1 MAPGLN
7 QNAIALQ
14 IEAVRPEV
22 PLLYQLDK
30 TLLGLIKKK
39 AKGLQTVS
47 SRAYRAPVEI
57 TAGGAINQ
65 FNPDGGNLGRGSALK
80 TEVMLINQFYFN
92 FAVEYTALA
101 EIATDDKEKA
111 VANYVTRQM
120 TRMMEQ
126 FQAGIEALLAYGDSS
141 GSLDTVV
148 SVNGQ
153 VLTMNN
159 ANQFFDNQVVQVFN
173 GTTFAL
179 RGTFQILTA
188 DAIANTIT
196 ADPST
201 PIPGGTTTNDVL
213 SVSGCVGP
221 SVASSSLAGIN
232 TLQFNSNVG
241 NYFGIQRPAY
251 PGRLSTPFIAGNNSF
266 ITPQRARALINLVR
280 TAMGIE
286 SPDASKFVWHM
297 NVDQEAAIE
306 NIGLIVST
314 IIQNQV
320 KGDESVDM
328 LKKMPP
334 KTFGGRPI
342 FANIHAQPGRID
354 GLPLEH
360 WFRAEIQPL
369 DFYEVNAQT
378 LFPIYGND
386 GGLAASF
393 ITYLWW
399 GWNIASENLRAGV
412 YSTGNAIP
420 TGYFGH

>member
-14 IEAVRPEV
+14 LEAVRPEV

-57 TAGGAINQ
+57 TSGGQINQ

-80 TEVMLINQFYFN
+80 TEVMLLNQFYFN

-111 VANYVTRQM
+111 VENYVTRQM

-126 FQAGIEALLAYGDSS
+126 FQTGIEAILAFGDSS
-141 GSLDTVV
+141 GTLDNVV
-148 SVNGQ
+148 SVSGQ
-153 VLTMNN
+153 TVTMNN
-159 ANQFFDNQVVQVFN
+159 GNQAFDNQLLQVFSAA
-173 GTTFAL
+173 GAL
-179 RGTFQILTA
+179 RGVFQVLTA
-188 DAIANTIT
+188 DALANTVT

-201 PIPGGTTTNDVL
+201 PLPAGITAGDFL
-213 SVSGCVGP
+213 SVNGCVGP
-221 SVASSSLAGIN
+221 SVASSSLNGIN
-232 TLQFNSNVG
+232 TLQVNSNVG
-241 NYFGIQRPAY
+241 NYLGIQRSAY
-251 PGRLSTPFIAGNNSF
+251 PGRLSTPFIAGNNSA

-286 SPDASKFVWHM
+286 SPDANKFVWHM

-306 NIGLIVST
+306 NIGLIVAT
-314 IIQNQV
+314 IIQNQIA
-320 KGDESVDM
+320 GDKSVDM

-334 KTFGGRPI
+334 KTFGERPI

-354 GLPLEH
+354 GLPVES

-369 DFYEVNAQT
+369 DFYEVNGQT
-378 LFPIYGND
+378 LFPIYGDD
-386 GGLAASF
+386 GGLASSY

-399 GWNIASENLRAGV
+399 GWNLASENLRAGC
-412 YSTGNAIP
+412 YSTGNNIP
-420 TGYFGH
+420 TGYFGK

>member
-22 PLLYQLDK
+22 PLLYQIDK
-30 TLLGLIKKK
+30 TLLGMIKTKT
-39 AKGLQTVS
+39 KGLQTVS

-57 TAGGAINQ
+57 TSGGAIRQ

-80 TEVMLINQFYFN
+80 TEVMLLNQFYFD

-111 VANYVTRQM
+111 VENYVTRQM

-126 FQAGIEALLAYGDSS
+126 FQTGIEALVAFGD
-141 GSLDTVV
+141 GAGTLDNVV
-148 SVNGQ
+148 SVSGQTVTVNNG
-153 VLTMNN
+153 
-159 ANQFFDNQVVQVFN
+159 NQFFDNQIVQVFSSA
-173 GTTFAL
+173 GVL
-179 RGTFQILTA
+179 RGSFQVLTA
-188 DAIANTIT
+188 DALANTLT
-196 ADPST
+196 ADPTT
-201 PIPGGTTTNDVL
+201 PVPAGTVGTDFLTVD
-213 SVSGCVGP
+213 GAVGP
-221 SVASSSLAGIN
+221 SVASSSIN
-232 TLQFNSNVG
+232 GVNALQVNSNVG
-241 NYFGIQRPAY
+241 NYLGIQRSAY
-251 PGRLSTPFIAGNNSF
+251 PGRLSTPLIAGNNSF
-266 ITPQRARALINLVR
+266 ITPQRGRAMINQVR
-280 TAMGIE
+280 TAMGVE

-297 NVDQEAAIE
+297 NLDQEAAIE

-314 IIQNQV
+314 QIQSMI
-320 KGDESVDM
+320 KGDASEDM
-328 LKKMPP
+328 LKKSPP

-369 DFYEVNAQT
+369 DFYEVNGQT

-386 GGLAASF
+386 GGIAASF

-399 GWNIASENLRAGV
+399 GWNVASENLRAGV
-412 YSTGNAIP
+412 FSTSNGIP

>member
-1 MAPGLN
+1 MAPGAN

-22 PLLYQLDK
+22 PLLYQLDD

-47 SRAYRAPVEI
+47 SRAYRVPVEI

-65 FNPDGGNLGRGSALK
+65 FNPDGGNLGRGSAIK
-80 TEVMLINQFYFN
+80 TDVMLINQFYFN

-111 VANYVTRQM
+111 VENYVTRQM
-120 TRMMEQ
+120 SRMMEQ
-126 FQAGIEALLAYGDSS
+126 FRAGIEALLAYGDSS

-148 SVNGQ
+148 SVSGQ
-153 VLTMNN
+153 VVTVNN
-159 ANQFFDNQVVQVFN
+159 ANQFFDNQIVQDFTAAGV
-173 GTTFAL
+173 L

-188 DAIANTIT
+188 DALANTLT
-196 ADPST
+196 ADPTT
-201 PIPGGTTTNDVL
+201 PLPAGIAATDVL
-213 SVSGCVGP
+213 AVNGCVGP
-221 SVASSSLAGIN
+221 SVAASSLNGIN
-232 TLQFNSNVG
+232 TLQINSNVG
-241 NYFGIQRPAY
+241 NYLGIQRAAY
-251 PGRLSTPFIAGNNSF
+251 PGRLSTPFINGNNTS
-266 ITPQRARALINLVR
+266 ITPQRGRALINLVR
-280 TAMGIE
+280 TAMGINT
-286 SPDASKFVWHM
+286 PDASKFVWHM

-314 IIQNQV
+314 QIQSMV
-320 KGDESVDM
+320 KGDASQDM
-328 LKKMPP
+328 LKKTPP
-334 KTFGGRPI
+334 KTFGGRAI
-342 FANIHAQPGRID
+342 YANIHAQPGRID
-354 GLPLEH
+354 GLPTEH

-369 DFYEVNAQT
+369 DFYEVNGQT

-399 GWNIASENLRAGV
+399 GWNLASENLRAGC
-412 YSTGNAIP
+412 YSTNNAIP

>member
-1 MAPGLN
+1 MAPGIN
-7 QNAIALQ
+7 QSAIALQ

-80 TEVMLINQFYFN
+80 TDVLLINQFYYN

-111 VANYVTRQM
+111 VENYVTRQM

-126 FQAGIEALLAYGDSS
+126 FQAGIEAILAYGDSS
-141 GSLDTVV
+141 GTLDTVV
-148 SVNGQ
+148 SVAGQ
-153 VLTMNN
+153 VVTVNN
-159 ANQFFDNQVVQVFN
+159 ANQFFDNQVIQVFSAA
-173 GTTFAL
+173 GVL
-179 RGTFQILTA
+179 RGVFQVLTS

-201 PIPGGTTTNDVL
+201 PLPGGMVTGDVL
-213 SVSGCVGP
+213 SVNGCVGP

-232 TLQFNSNVG
+232 TLQLSSSVG
-241 NYFGIQRPAY
+241 NYFGIQRAAY

-266 ITPQRARALINLVR
+266 ITPQRGRALINLVR

-286 SPDASKFVWHM
+286 SPDASKFVWHF

-306 NIGLIVST
+306 NIGLIVSS
-314 IIQNQV
+314 IIQNQL
-320 KGDESVDM
+320 KGDASEDM

-369 DFYEVNAQT
+369 DFYEVNGQT

-386 GGLAASF
+386 GGLASSF

-399 GWNIASENLRAGV
+399 GWNICSENVRAGV
-412 YSTGNAIP
+412 YSTNNGIP
-420 TGYFGH
+420 PGYFGH

>member
-1 MAPGLN
+1 MPPGLN

-22 PLLYQLDK
+22 PLLYQIDK
-30 TLLGLIKKK
+30 TLLGLIKQKT
-39 AKGLQTVS
+39 KGLQTVS

-57 TAGGAINQ
+57 TSGGAIRQ

-80 TEVMLINQFYFN
+80 TEVMLLNQFYFD

-111 VANYVTRQM
+111 VENYVTRQM

-126 FQAGIEALLAYGDSS
+126 FQVGIEALIAYGDGS
-141 GSLDTVV
+141 GTLDTVV
-148 SVNGQ
+148 SVSGQTVTMNNGNQAFDNQILQVFSPAGVLRGSFQ
-153 VLTMNN
+153 VLT
-159 ANQFFDNQVVQVFN
+159 
-173 GTTFAL
+173 
-179 RGTFQILTA
+179 A
-188 DAIANTIT
+188 DGLANTIT
-196 ADPST
+196 ADPTT
-201 PIPGGTTTNDVL
+201 PLPAGITAGDFLVVDGAI
-213 SVSGCVGP
+213 GP
-221 SVASSSLAGIN
+221 SVATSSLNGVN
-232 TLQFNSNVG
+232 YLQNNSNVG
-241 NYFGIQRPAY
+241 NYLGIQRSAY
-251 PGRLSTPFIAGNNSF
+251 PGRLSTPLIPGNNSF
-266 ITPQRARALINLVR
+266 ITPQRARAMINLVR
-280 TAMGIE
+280 SAMGIE

-314 IIQNQV
+314 QIQSMI
-320 KGDESVDM
+320 KGDASEDM
-328 LKKMPP
+328 LKKTPP

-342 FANIHAQPGRID
+342 FANIHAQPSRVD

-369 DFYEVNAQT
+369 DFYEVNGQT

-386 GGLAASF
+386 GGIAASF

-399 GWNIASENLRAGV
+399 GWNVASENLRAGV
-412 YSTGNAIP
+412 FSTGNAIP
-420 TGYFGH
+420 TGYFGK

>member
-1 MAPGLN
+1 
-7 QNAIALQ
+7 LQ

-80 TEVMLINQFYFN
+80 TEFMLINQFYFN

-111 VANYVTRQM
+111 VENYVTRQM

-141 GSLDTVV
+141 GTYDTVV
-148 SVNGQ
+148 SVAGQ
-153 VLTMNN
+153 VVSVNN
-159 ANQFFDNQVVQVFN
+159 ANQFFDNQIVQVFN
-173 GTTFAL
+173 AAGTVL
-179 RGTFQILTA
+179 RGVFQILTA
-188 DAIANTIT
+188 DALANTLT

-201 PIPGGTTTNDVL
+201 PLPAGILATDAL
-213 SVSGCVGP
+213 SVNGCVGP
-221 SVASSSLAGIN
+221 SVAASSLNGIN
-232 TLQFNSNVG
+232 TLQLNSSVG
-241 NYFGIQRPAY
+241 NYLGIQRSAY
-251 PGRLSTPFIAGNNSF
+251 LGRLSTPFIARNNSF
-266 ITPQRARALINLVR
+266 LPPQRARALINLVR

-314 IIQNQV
+314 LIMNQM
-320 KGDESVDM
+320 KGENSEDM
-328 LKKMPP
+328 LKKSPP

-369 DFYEVNAQT
+369 DFYEVNGQT

-399 GWNIASENLRAGV
+399 GWNLASENVRAGC
-412 YSTGNAIP
+412 YSTGNGIP

>member
-22 PLLYQLDK
+22 PLLYQIDD
-30 TLLGLIKKK
+30 TLLKLIQKKV
-39 AKGLQTVS
+39 KGLQTVS

-80 TEVMLINQFYFN
+80 TDVLLINQFYFN

-111 VANYVTRQM
+111 VENYVTRQM

-126 FQAGIEALLAYGDSS
+126 FRAGIEALLAYGDSS
-141 GSLDTVV
+141 GTLDTVV
-148 SVNGQ
+148 SVSGQ
-153 VLTMNN
+153 VVTVNN
-159 ANQFFDNQVVQVFN
+159 ANQFFDNQIVQVFTAA
-173 GTTFAL
+173 GVL
-179 RGTFQILTA
+179 LGVFQVLTA
-188 DAIANTIT
+188 DAIANTLT

-201 PIPGGTTTNDVL
+201 PLPGGIGTGNIL
-213 SVSGCVGP
+213 SVNGCVGP

-232 TLQFNSNVG
+232 TLQLASNVG
-241 NYFGIQRPAY
+241 NYFGIQRTAY

-266 ITPQRARALINLVR
+266 ITPQRARAMINLVR

-314 IIQNQV
+314 IIQNQL
-320 KGDESVDM
+320 KGDTSEDM

-354 GLPLEH
+354 GLPTEH

-369 DFYEVNAQT
+369 DFYEVNGQS

-399 GWNIASENLRAGV
+399 GWNICSDNVRAGV
-412 YSTGNAIP
+412 YSTGNGIP
-420 TGYFGH
+420 TGYFGK

>member
-1 MAPGLN
+1 VAPGIN
-7 QNAIALQ
+7 QNTVALQ

-22 PLLYQLDK
+22 PLLYPVDK

-65 FNPDGGNLGRGSALK
+65 FNPDGGNLGRGSAIK
-80 TEVMLINQFYFN
+80 TDVMLINQFYYN

-111 VANYVTRQM
+111 VENYVTRQM

-126 FQAGIEALLAYGDSS
+126 FNSGIEAILAYGDSS
-141 GSLDTVV
+141 GTLDTVV
-148 SVNGQ
+148 SVAGQ
-153 VLTMNN
+153 VLTVNN
-159 ANQFFDNQVVQVFN
+159 ANQAFDNQIIQVFN
-173 GTTFAL
+173 GTTNAL
-179 RGTFQILTA
+179 RGSFQVLTQDPIANTLTA
-188 DAIANTIT
+188 DPT
-196 ADPST
+196 T
-201 PIPGGTTTNDVL
+201 PLPAGIVAGDFL
-213 SVSGCVGP
+213 SINGCVGP
-221 SVASSSLAGIN
+221 AVASSSLNGIN
-232 TLQFNSNVG
+232 TLQVQSAVG
-241 NYFGIQRPAY
+241 NYLGIQRAAY
-251 PGRLSTPFIAGNNSF
+251 PGRLSTPFIAGNNSA
-266 ITPQRARALINLVR
+266 ITPQRARAMINLVR
-280 TAMGIE
+280 TAMGIDT
-286 SPDASKFVWHM
+286 PDASKFIWHM
-297 NVDQEAAIE
+297 NVDQEAQIE

-314 IIQNQV
+314 VIQNQL
-320 KGDESVDM
+320 KGDASQDM

-369 DFYEVNAQT
+369 DFYEVNGQT
-378 LFPIYGND
+378 LFPIYGDD
-386 GGLAASF
+386 GGLASSF

-399 GWNIASENLRAGV
+399 GWNMASENLRAGV

>member
-241 NYFGIQRPAY
+241 NYFGIQRSAY

>member
-1 MAPGLN
+1 MPAGSN

-22 PLLYQLDK
+22 PLLYQLDN

-111 VANYVTRQM
+111 VENYVTRQM

-126 FQAGIEALLAYGDSS
+126 YKAGQEALLAYGDSS
-141 GSLDTVV
+141 GTLDTVV
-148 SVNGQ
+148 SVSGQ
-153 VLTMNN
+153 VVTVNN
-159 ANQFFDNQVVQVFN
+159 GNQFFDNQIVQVFTAA
-173 GTTFAL
+173 GAL

-188 DAIANTIT
+188 DALANTLT
-196 ADPST
+196 VDPST
-201 PIPGGTTTNDVL
+201 PLPVGTTGTDVL
-213 SVSGCVGP
+213 SISGCAGP
-221 SVASSSLAGIN
+221 SVASSSLNGIN
-232 TLQFNSNVG
+232 TLQLNSNTG
-241 NYFGIQRPAY
+241 NYLGIQRSAY
-251 PGRLSTPFIAGNNSF
+251 PGRLSTPFIAGNSAF
-266 ITPQRARALINLVR
+266 ITPQKARALINQVR
-280 TAMGIE
+280 TAMGVE

-297 NVDQEAAIE
+297 NLDQEAAIE

-314 IIQNQV
+314 IIQNQL
-320 KGDESVDM
+320 KGENSEDM
-328 LKKMPP
+328 LKKSPP

-342 FANIHAQPGRID
+342 FANIHAQFGRID

-369 DFYEVNAQT
+369 DFYEVNGQT
-378 LFPIYGND
+378 LFPVYGSD
-386 GGLAASF
+386 GGIAASF
-393 ITYLWW
+393 ITYLWQ
-399 GWNIASENLRAGV
+399 GWNLACENLRAGV
-412 YSTGNAIP
+412 YSTGLAIP
-420 TGYFGH
+420 TGYAGK

>member
-22 PLLYQLDK
+22 PLLYQVDK

-57 TAGGAINQ
+57 TAGGAIRQ

-80 TEVMLINQFYFN
+80 TEVMLINQFYFD

-111 VANYVTRQM
+111 VENYVTRQM

-126 FQAGIEALLAYGDSS
+126 FNAGIEAILAYGDSS
-141 GSLDTVV
+141 GTLDTVV
-148 SVNGQ
+148 SVSGQ
-153 VLTMNN
+153 VVTVNN
-159 ANQFFDNQVVQVFN
+159 ANQFFDNQLIQVFSAT
-173 GTTFAL
+173 GVL
-179 RGTFQILTA
+179 RGLFQILTA

-196 ADPST
+196 ADPTT
-201 PIPGGTTTNDVL
+201 PLPGGIIAGDFL
-213 SVSGCVGP
+213 SVDGCVGP
-221 SVASSSLAGIN
+221 SVASSSLNGIN
-232 TLQFNSNVG
+232 TLQISSSVG
-241 NYFGIQRPAY
+241 SYLGIQRSAY

-266 ITPQRARALINLVR
+266 ITPQRGRALINLVR

-286 SPDASKFVWHM
+286 SPDASKFVWHF

-314 IIQNQV
+314 IIQNQI
-320 KGDESVDM
+320 KGDASEDM

-369 DFYEVNAQT
+369 DFYEVNGQT

-399 GWNIASENLRAGV
+399 GWNMASENLRAGV

-420 TGYFGH
+420 TGYFGK

>member
-22 PLLYQLDK
+22 PLLYQIDN
-30 TLLGLIKKK
+30 TLLELIQKK

-57 TAGGAINQ
+57 TAGGAIRQ
-65 FNPDGGNLGRGSALK
+65 FNPDGGNMGRGSAIK

-111 VANYVTRQM
+111 VENYVTRQM

-126 FQAGIEALLAYGDSS
+126 YKTGQEALLAYGDSS
-141 GSLDTVV
+141 GTLDTVV
-148 SVNGQ
+148 SVSGQ
-153 VLTMNN
+153 TVTMNN
-159 ANQFFDNQVVQVFN
+159 GNQFFDNQIVQDFTPAGV
-173 GTTFAL
+173 L
-179 RGTFQILTA
+179 RGSFQVLTA
-188 DAIANTIT
+188 DGLANTIT

-201 PIPGGTTTNDVL
+201 PLPAGLAAGDFL
-213 SVSGCVGP
+213 SIDGCVGP
-221 SVASSSLAGIN
+221 SVATSSLNGIN
-232 TLQFNSNVG
+232 TLQINSNVG
-241 NYFGIQRPAY
+241 NYLGIQRSAY

-266 ITPQRARALINLVR
+266 ITPQRARALFNLVR
-280 TAMGIE
+280 TAMGIKT
-286 SPDASKFVWHM
+286 PDATKFVWHM

-314 IIQNQV
+314 VIQNQV
-320 KGDESVDM
+320 SGENSVDM

-334 KTFGGRPI
+334 KTFGGKPI

-354 GLPLEH
+354 GLPTEA

-369 DFYEVNAQT
+369 DFYEVNGQT
-378 LFPIYGND
+378 LFPIYGDD
-386 GGLAASF
+386 GGLASSF
-393 ITYLWW
+393 ITYLWQ
-399 GWNIASENLRAGV
+399 GWNLASENLRAGC
-412 YSTGNAIP
+412 YSTLNGIP

>member
-1 MAPGLN
+1 MAPGVN

-22 PLLYQLDK
+22 PLLYQLDD
-30 TLLGLIKKK
+30 TLLKLIQKK

-80 TEVMLINQFYFN
+80 TDVLLINQFYFN

-101 EIATDDKEKA
+101 EIATDEKEKA
-111 VANYVTRQM
+111 VENYVTRQM

-126 FQAGIEALLAYGDSS
+126 FRSGIEALLAYGDSS
-141 GSLDTVV
+141 GTLDTVV
-148 SVNGQ
+148 SVAGQ
-153 VLTMNN
+153 VVNVNN
-159 ANQFFDNQVVQVFN
+159 ANQFFDNQIVQVFTAA
-173 GTTFAL
+173 GAL
-179 RGTFQILTA
+179 IGSFQVLTA
-188 DAIANTIT
+188 DAIANTLT
-196 ADPST
+196 ADPTT
-201 PIPGGTTTNDVL
+201 PLPGMATGNVL
-213 SVSGCVGP
+213 SVNGCVGP

-232 TLQFNSNVG
+232 TLQLSSNVG
-241 NYFGIQRPAY
+241 NYFGIQRSAY

-266 ITPQRARALINLVR
+266 ITPQRGRALINLVR
-280 TAMGIE
+280 TAMGVE
-286 SPDASKFVWHM
+286 SPDASKFVWHF
-297 NVDQEAAIE
+297 NLDQEAAIE

-314 IIQNQV
+314 IIQNQM
-320 KGDESVDM
+320 KGDMSEDM

-354 GLPLEH
+354 GLPTEH

-369 DFYEVNAQT
+369 DFYEVNSQS

-399 GWNIASENLRAGV
+399 GWNICSDNVRAGV

-420 TGYFGH
+420 TGYFGR

>member
-1 MAPGLN
+1 MAPGNN
-7 QNAIALQ
+7 QAAIALQ

-22 PLLYQLDK
+22 PLLYQIDK
-30 TLLGLIKKK
+30 TLLGMIKKK

-111 VANYVTRQM
+111 VENYVTRQM

-126 FQAGIEALLAYGDSS
+126 FQTGIEAILAYGDSS
-141 GSLDTVV
+141 GTLDTVV
-148 SVNGQ
+148 SVAGQ
-153 VLTMNN
+153 VVTMNN
-159 ANQFFDNQVVQVFN
+159 ANQAFDNQIIQVFDAN
-173 GTTFAL
+173 TNAFK
-179 RGTFQILTA
+179 GTFQVLTA
-188 DAIANTIT
+188 DALANTVT

-201 PIPGGTTTNDVL
+201 PLPAGIGAGDFL
-213 SVSGCVGP
+213 SVNGCVGP
-221 SVASSSLAGIN
+221 SVASSSLNGIN
-232 TLQFNSNVG
+232 TLQINSSVG
-241 NYFGIQRPAY
+241 NYLGIQRAAY

-306 NIGLIVST
+306 NIGLIVSQV
-314 IIQNQV
+314 IQNQL
-320 KGDESVDM
+320 KGDASQDM
-328 LKKMPP
+328 LQKMPP

-369 DFYEVNAQT
+369 DFYEVNGQT
-378 LFPIYGND
+378 LFPIYAAD

-399 GWNIASENLRAGV
+399 GWNLASENLRSGC
-412 YSTGNAIP
+412 YSTGNGIP

>member
-1 MAPGLN
+1 MPPGSN

-22 PLLYQLDK
+22 PLLYQIDK
-30 TLLGLIKKK
+30 TLLGMIKKK

-111 VANYVTRQM
+111 VENYVTRQM

-126 FQAGIEALLAYGDSS
+126 FQTGIEALLAYGDSS
-141 GSLDTVV
+141 GTLDVV
-148 SVNGQ
+148 SSVSGQ
-153 VLTMNN
+153 VLTMTN
-159 ANQFFDNQVVQVFN
+159 ANQFFDNQVVQVFSPA
-173 GTTFAL
+173 GVL
-179 RGTFQILTA
+179 RGVFQILTA

-201 PIPGGTTTNDVL
+201 PVPGATAAGDYV

-221 SVASSSLAGIN
+221 SVASSSLNGIN
-232 TLQFNSNVG
+232 TLQLNSSVG
-241 NYFGIQRPAY
+241 NYLGIQRSAY

-266 ITPQRARALINLVR
+266 ITPQRGRALINLVR
-280 TAMGIE
+280 TALGVE
-286 SPDASKFVWHM
+286 SPDASKFVWHF
-297 NVDQEAAIE
+297 NLDQEAAIE
-306 NIGLIVST
+306 NIGLVVTTNIM
-314 IIQNQV
+314 QQL
-320 KGDESVDM
+320 KGDESQDM

-369 DFYEVNAQT
+369 DFYEVNGQT
-378 LFPIYGND
+378 LFPIYGDD

-399 GWNIASENLRAGV
+399 GWNLASENVRAGV
-412 YSTGNAIP
+412 YSTGNGIP

>member
-1 MAPGLN
+1 MAPGAN

-22 PLLYQLDK
+22 PLLYQTDD

-65 FNPDGGNLGRGSALK
+65 FNPDGGNLGRGSAIK
-80 TEVMLINQFYFN
+80 TDVMLINQFYFN

-111 VANYVTRQM
+111 VENYVTRQM

-126 FQAGIEALLAYGDSS
+126 FRAGIEALLAYGDSS

-148 SVNGQ
+148 SVAGQ
-153 VLTMNN
+153 VVTVNN
-159 ANQFFDNQVVQVFN
+159 ANQFFDNQIVQVFTAA
-173 GTTFAL
+173 GAL
-179 RGTFQILTA
+179 LGVFQILTA
-188 DAIANTIT
+188 DALANTLT
-196 ADPST
+196 ADPTT
-201 PIPGGTTTNDVL
+201 PLPGGMALGNVL
-213 SVSGCVGP
+213 AVNGCVGP
-221 SVASSSLAGIN
+221 SVAASSLNGIN
-232 TLQFNSNVG
+232 TLQINSNVG
-241 NYFGIQRPAY
+241 NYLGIQRAAY
-251 PGRLSTPFIAGNNSF
+251 PGRLSTPFINGNNTA
-266 ITPQRARALINLVR
+266 ITPQRGRALINLVR
-280 TAMGIE
+280 TAMGINT
-286 SPDASKFVWHM
+286 PDASKFVWHM

-314 IIQNQV
+314 QIQSMV
-320 KGDESVDM
+320 KGDASMDM
-328 LKKMPP
+328 LKKTPP
-334 KTFGGRPI
+334 KTFGGRAI
-342 FANIHAQPGRID
+342 YANIHAQPGRID
-354 GLPLEH
+354 GLPTEH

-369 DFYEVNAQT
+369 DFYEVNGQT

-399 GWNIASENLRAGV
+399 GWNLASENLRAGC
-412 YSTGNAIP
+412 YSTNNAVP
-420 TGYFGH
+420 TGYFGK

>member
-22 PLLYQLDK
+22 PLLYQLDD
-30 TLLGLIKKK
+30 TLLKLIQKK

-80 TEVMLINQFYFN
+80 TDVLLINQFYFN

-111 VANYVTRQM
+111 VENYVTRQM

-126 FQAGIEALLAYGDSS
+126 FRAGIEALLAYGDSS
-141 GSLDTVV
+141 GTLDTVV

-153 VLTMNN
+153 VVTVNN
-159 ANQFFDNQVVQVFN
+159 ANQFFDNQLVQAFTAAGVLLGVF
-173 GTTFAL
+173 
-179 RGTFQILTA
+179 QVLTA

-201 PIPGGTTTNDVL
+201 PLPGGMGVGTVL
-213 SVSGCVGP
+213 SVNGCVGP

-232 TLQFNSNVG
+232 TLQLASNVG
-241 NYFGIQRPAY
+241 NYFGIQRSAY

-266 ITPQRARALINLVR
+266 ITPQRGRALINLVR
-280 TAMGIE
+280 TAMGVE
-286 SPDASKFVWHM
+286 SPDASKFVWHF
-297 NVDQEAAIE
+297 NLDQEAAIE

-314 IIQNQV
+314 IIQNQM
-320 KGDESVDM
+320 KGDMSEDM

-342 FANIHAQPGRID
+342 FPNIHAQPGRID
-354 GLPLEH
+354 GLPTEH

-369 DFYEVNAQT
+369 DFYEVNGQT

-393 ITYLWW
+393 ITYLWC
-399 GWNIASENLRAGV
+399 EKPCLRE
-412 YSTGNAIP
+412 STQPQYVN
-420 TGYFGH
+420 

>member
-241 NYFGIQRPAY
+241 NYFGIQRSAY

-393 ITYLWW
+393 ITYLWCSR
-399 GWNIASENLRAGV
+399 N
-412 YSTGNAIP
+412 
-420 TGYFGH
+420 